1 MQEEALSKFQAELDK
16 ATEKKDEGTD
26 MEPPDDSRQLRNQ
39 FNFSER
45 AAQTFNNPLRE
56 RGTSTEPPP
65 TANMSGNC
73 SAVLMQYFT
82 DLLGQKG
89 IERSLSG
96 SCSQWEIYDEYIM
109 DLEQQKL
116 QEEINKQKAAAK
128 KGGGP
133 PVAAA
138 TEIPD
143 DQENNKPKGAN
154 KLHGDDMKK
163 AVKVIERMVNQ
174 NTFDEIS
181 MDFKYWDDTS
191 DNIRLVHIFVRRI
204 FLHFSL
210 ESNV

>member
-1 MQEEALSKFQAELDK
+1 MQDEALSKFQAELDK

-65 TANMSGNC
+65 TANMSGNPTQMVDKELHQNLV
-73 SAVLMQYFT
+73 SEEINSWVPT
-82 DLLGQKG
+82 
-89 IERSLSG
+89 G
-96 SCSQWEIYDEYIM
+96 SCSQWEIYDEYIL
-109 DLEQQKL
+109 DLERQKL

-133 PVAAA
+133 PAAA
-138 TEIPD
+138 SVEVHD
-143 DQENNKPKGAN
+143 DQENKRPSGGS
-154 KLHGDDMKK
+154 KLHGDEMKK

-181 MDFKYWDDTS
+181 MDFKYWNDTS
-191 DNIRLVHIFVRRI
+191 DSIRWVYVY
-204 FLHFSL
+204 S
-210 ESNV
+210 